1 LAAEGMCDV
10 SSPEALMMALAQQWF
25 WHLGWNIADDVGVAS
40 PTPTA
45 RRQVVTAAVNIPWK
59 R

>member
-1 LAAEGMCDV
+1 MCDV